1 MQERLNKVFKAW
13 SVLVQDW
20 LKYEISRDSLRY
32 LRIRN
37 RMEKLS
43 AGPISNSYAC
53 LWPYTSRLKVIEEW
67 PYIGNYLLRRVVRDN
82 EFKFADYRDTSDT
95 SDISIII
102 GHRGLERIDL
112 LLTTIKSLAAQRE
125 ARIECIV
132 VEQDSIIR
140 IQSYL
145 PEWVRYIFQRTDG
158 GKGNYNRSAAFNL
171 GARSAQGGVLLLH
184 DNDMIVPTS
193 YCYDILK
200 LIEEGYQALNT
211 KRFVFYL
218 SEEDTKRVQTSLE
231 SINSSVPLYI
241 VQNLEAGGSM
251 AITKEA
257 YFDIG
262 GMDEDFVGWGGE
274 DNEFWRRCSH
284 LKRWIW
290 GFTPIIHLWHESQP
304 LKRNTKNENVERA
317 RMLENVT
324 IEDRIRVLRERNQF
338 IIEKKGLI

>member
-1 MQERLNKVFKAW
+1 
-13 SVLVQDW
+13 
-20 LKYEISRDSLRY
+20 
-32 LRIRN
+32 
-37 RMEKLS
+37 
-43 AGPISNSYAC
+43 
-53 LWPYTSRLKVIEEW
+53 
-67 PYIGNYLLRRVVRDN
+67 
-82 EFKFADYRDTSDT
+82 
-95 SDISIII
+95 
-102 GHRGLERIDL
+102 
-112 LLTTIKSLAAQRE
+112 
-125 ARIECIV
+125 
-132 VEQDSIIR
+132 
-140 IQSYL
+140 
-145 PEWVRYIFQRTDG
+145 
-158 GKGNYNRSAAFNL
+158 
-171 GARSAQGGVLLLH
+171 
-184 DNDMIVPTS
+184 MIVPTS

-324 IEDRIRVLRERNQF
+324 IEDRIRELRERNQF
-338 IIEKKGLI
+338 IIENKGLI

>member
-32 LRIRN
+32 LRIKN

-274 DNEFWRRCSH
+274 DIEFWNRCTT
-284 LKRWIW
+284 LNRWIW
-290 GFTPIIHLWHESQP
+290 GYEPIIHLWHRNQP
-304 LKRNTKNENVERA
+304 LKNKKDNPNLARLDNLKAADIYERINHLRSKNDER
-317 RMLENVT
+317 
-324 IEDRIRVLRERNQF
+324 I
-338 IIEKKGLI
+338 